1 VYNQV
6 RVKQRFV
13 IFATVVLQM
22 DEKITLREIA
32 FAAKVSIA
40 TASRALNSTGTVS
53 PDVAKRVMDAAAKL
67 RFQRQRTSKSQTVCF
82 LLANRSMLHP
92 FHAHVLMG
100 CQEFATENHNQVL
113 FYPFDYDA
121 GADPD
126 DIRLPL
132 LYERRGTV
140 DGYVVGGMNTSNLL
154 ELLTRAG
161 SPFSVL
167 GNNVLGSWDSEKYDV
182 VWMDDLMGA
191 YELTRHLQKAGHRAI
206 CFLGSRRFPTSR
218 IYEGYSR
225 AMRELTLCPQAV
237 ENDSEDERE
246 CGYLAAKSLF
256 AKDVSVT
263 ALIGYNDRVA
273 HGAIEAA
280 RAYGL
285 SVPDEIT
292 IVGFGDRPEA
302 EALSPP
308 LTTVWAYP
316 EQVGRRLAELLL
328 KRIADPDC
336 PPQQIVVPTRLI
348 ERNSVARPRLT
359 DLIGNTQ

>member
-1 VYNQV
+1 
-6 RVKQRFV
+6 
-13 IFATVVLQM
+13 M
-22 DEKITLREIA
+22 DEKITLKEIA
-32 FAAKVSIA
+32 LIARVSIA
-40 TASRALNSTGTVS
+40 TASRALNGTGTVR
-53 PDVAKRVMDAAAKL
+53 PDVASRVLDAVAKL
-67 RFQRQRTSKSQTVCF
+67 RSRRQQTSKRHAICF

-92 FHAHVLMG
+92 FHANVLMG
-100 CQEFATENHNQVL
+100 CQEFATENHNHVL

-132 LYERRGTV
+132 LYEPRGTV
-140 DGYVVGGMNTSNLL
+140 NGYVVGGMNTSNLL

-182 VWMDDLMGA
+182 VWMDDLTGA
-191 YELTRHLQKAGHRAI
+191 YELTRHLQKMGHRAI

-225 AMRELTLCPQAV
+225 AMRELALSPQAV

-246 CGYLAAKSLF
+246 CGYLAAKALF
-256 AKDVSVT
+256 ARDASVT
-263 ALIGYNDRVA
+263 ALIGYNDSVA
-273 HGAIEAA
+273 YGAIEAA

-285 SVPDEIT
+285 TVPDEIT

-308 LTTVWAYP
+308 LTTVSAYP
-316 EQVGRRLAELLL
+316 KQVGRRLAELLL

-336 PPQQIVVPTRLI
+336 PPQQIVIPTRLI
-348 ERNSVARPRLT
+348 ERNSVATPRLSHPT
-359 DLIGNTQ
+359 GNTK